1 MTRHALKNRAAQ
13 KKIALRDTD
22 FELARRG
29 DLERALLIVKSMVLN
44 NPLNSNGKRVDVE
57 DDVMLGF
64 GLPMG
69 STS

>member
-1 MTRHALKNRAAQ
+1 
-13 KKIALRDTD
+13 
-22 FELARRG
+22 
-29 DLERALLIVKSMVLN
+29 MVLN